1 MIDMDK
7 RTVQSA
13 HSRIDGLDTRV
24 TKVEVQLSER
34 WKETIIRIKRIE
46 GVLMG
51 SAATIIAMLVAVIM
65 KIG

>member
-1 MIDMDK
+1 MDK

>member
-1 MIDMDK
+1 MDK

-65 KIG
+65 KMG